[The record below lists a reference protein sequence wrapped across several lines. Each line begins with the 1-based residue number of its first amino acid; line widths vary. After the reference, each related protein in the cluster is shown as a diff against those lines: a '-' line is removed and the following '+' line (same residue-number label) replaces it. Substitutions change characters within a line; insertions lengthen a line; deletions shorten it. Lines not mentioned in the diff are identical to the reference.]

1 MESMES
7 IRAEQP
13 AINHVMI
20 GYAEPAFM
28 YIRQQAVIRGRVFVF
43 MSAKEGRAGKE
54 RRERRRRAKRKINEV
69 SKRQICPQKTG
80 CSHNHSQ
87 MGGKTV

>member
-13 AINHVMI
+13 AINHTMI
-20 GYAEPAFM
+20 GDAEPAFM

-43 MSAKEGRAGKE
+43 MSAKEGRAGGE
-54 RRERRRRAKRKINEV
+54 RRERATQ
-69 SKRQICPQKTG
+69 SQK
-80 CSHNHSQ
+80 
-87 MGGKTV
+87 KD